1 MSQQRYVSIA
11 CVALAL
17 VTATSGVVR
26 AAPGAAGVTAEPDD
40 PIERARLHFKLGVDF
55 YRERNYRAALIEFQR
70 AYAASPHYKLLYNLG
85 QASLELQEDSSAIEY
100 FSKYLGEG
108 ANEIADERRS
118 EVEQN
123 LLKLRA
129 RLATVTVST
138 NQPGAEIYMDETRIG
153 VAPLNEPVRVTA
165 GRRKFVA
172 VKHGYPDA
180 ERVIDVASG
189 DALKVELEFKDRP
202 QIDLAKLRLAVNAPK
217 QDEPMSPALWT
228 GIATGALA
236 AAAGTMSILTMVAQ
250 NTYDEEKKGLTTRSE
265 LDRLRDDAKTKAL
278 VSDVLWGATIVGAGV
293 TAVLIFTTG
302 DNEREVAPGVALH
315 VNPVGMKLAGRF

>member
-1 MSQQRYVSIA
+1 MSQRCVRIA
-11 CVALAL
+11 FLALAL
-17 VTATSGVVR
+17 VTVASGVVR
-26 AAPGAAGVTAEPDD
+26 AAPGASGVTAEPDD

-55 YRERNYRAALIEFQR
+55 YREKNYRAALIEFQR

-85 QASLELQEDSSAIEY
+85 QASLECQEDSSAIEY
-100 FSKYLGEG
+100 FSKYLKEG

-123 LLKLRA
+123 LTRLRS
-129 RLATVTVST
+129 RLATVTVT
-138 NQPGAEIYMDETRIG
+138 TTQVGAEIYMDETRIG
-153 VAPLNEPVRVTA
+153 VAPLKEPVKVTA

-189 DALKVELEFKDRP
+189 DALKVELEFKERP
-202 QIDLAKLRLAVNAPK
+202 QIDFAKLRLAVNAPK
-217 QDEPMSPALWT
+217 QDEAISPALWT

-236 AAAGTMSILTMVAQ
+236 ASAGTLSILTMVAQ
-250 NTYDEEKKGLTTRSE
+250 NSYDEEKKGLTTRSE
-265 LDRLRDDAKTKAL
+265 LDRLRSDAKTKAI
-278 VSDVLWGATIVGAGV
+278 VADVLWGATIAGAGV

-302 DNEREVAPGVALH
+302 GSEREVAPGVALH
-315 VNPVGMKLAGRF
+315 VNPLGMKLAGKF